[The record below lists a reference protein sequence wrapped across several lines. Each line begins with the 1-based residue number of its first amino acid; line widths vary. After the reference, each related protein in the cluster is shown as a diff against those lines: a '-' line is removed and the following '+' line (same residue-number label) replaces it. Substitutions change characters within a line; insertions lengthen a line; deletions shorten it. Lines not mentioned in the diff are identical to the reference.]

1 MRAMISGVCAA
12 FVLLASAGFAGP
24 SLAQSGSD
32 DATALIQKAARNQG
46 HSLYVR
52 DRCRYEQRLLMER
65 YKLDK
70 KTREAG
76 ELIAKRQTTVVVEP
90 AAQPDETG
98 QIPVTSRV
106 VADTNDKGEPKD
118 KVDPNARTG
127 LASGAFLDQVF
138 FPLVPENIEYLTFT
152 EIPATAEGE
161 RWFKFEPRPD
171 AAPNPDRPLASGV
184 VQIDPATGEVLTMR
198 ITAFS
203 NLKALDKHLDKILSF
218 SAVVDYSQFAG
229 SLRMPTVANGSGLS
243 DVSRFEGQFKF
254 IFEEGK
260 YVAVLKVD

>member
-1 MRAMISGVCAA
+1 MRPITARVFGAVVFAVVVGLAVPFAA
-12 FVLLASAGFAGP
+12 QGEG
-24 SLAQSGSD
+24 D
-32 DATALIQKAARNQG
+32 DAASLIQKAGRNQG

-90 AAQPDETG
+90 SAQPDETG
-98 QIPVTSRV
+98 QIPVTSKV

-138 FPLVPENIEYLTFT
+138 FPLVPENLDYLTFT
-152 EIPATAEGE
+152 EVPATAEGE
-161 RWFKFEPRPD
+161 RWFKFEPKPD
-171 AAPNPDRPLASGV
+171 AAPNPDRPLASGT
-184 VQIDPATGEVLTMR
+184 VQVDAHTGEVLTMR
-198 ITAFS
+198 ITGFT

-218 SAVVDYSQFAG
+218 NAVVDYSQFAG
-229 SLRMPTVANGSGLS
+229 TLRMPTVANGNGLS

-260 YVAVLKVD
+260 YVPVLKVD